1 MNLSLLEQ
9 ADRALTA
16 GRFDEA
22 ERFGREALAADPGN
36 PSILLI
42 LGIAYVNTGRAEQA
56 LPVLQEI
63 PDTEVASGPASLW
76 LARVYRKLGNLGG
89 ALEAARSAVRKMPN
103 HGHANHQLG
112 VTYLDMRD
120 FENAAR
126 SLEKAAAISPNAPGV
141 QYARGLAL
149 QGLGQNSAAIQS
161 FKRASV
167 LAPKASEIL
176 ESLFEALMD
185 ESDSAEALAC
195 ARTLLS
201 WQPDAPRAQLR
212 MARALLA
219 NNKPDEAQVYLE
231 QALESGPQ
239 EGNFTFATGA
249 LLQSLGRID
258 EATAKFRRSI
268 ELLPEQGF
276 AYSALAYNRKT
287 TEADRPLVDRM
298 QRLCDEGDLPIPAK
312 THLHYALG
320 KSLEDLGDYEHAM
333 AHFDVANRLSYQMKF
348 GERPFDRQP
357 YAARIDANIKRSK
370 NAMSANSV
378 QAGEGSPNPI
388 FVVGM
393 LRSGTTLVDQV
404 LSSHPEVGSVGEQGF
419 WLHHRDEPW
428 AKDGAMV
435 DRTKLK
441 HLAAEYLRRLAEV
454 APGSRH
460 VVDKMPDNYLEIPLL
475 HMAFPQAKI
484 VHVKR
489 NPADTCISI
498 YTTINR
504 LRVGWAH
511 NKENIVFAY
520 RQYERVMEQWRKI
533 LPAGAMFELSYED
546 LVTDQERVTRELVA
560 FCGLEWNDACLYP
573 ESNRRSVVTPSA
585 WQVRQPLYGTSIA
598 RWKRYEPWLGGFSPL
613 VVP

>member
-1 MNLSLLEQ
+1 MSLSLLEQ

-22 ERFGREALAADPGN
+22 ERFGREALHADPGN
-36 PSILLI
+36 AAALLI
-42 LGIAYVNTGRAEQA
+42 LGISFVSTGRAEQA
-56 LPVLQEI
+56 LPVLQAI
-63 PDTEVASGPASLW
+63 PDTEAASAPASLW
-76 LARVYRKLGNLGG
+76 LARAYRKLGNLEG
-89 ALEAARSAVRKMPN
+89 ALDAAKKAVQKMPTY
-103 HGHANHQLG
+103 GPVNHQLG
-112 VTYLDMRD
+112 LTYLDSGD
-120 FENAAR
+120 YENAAR
-126 SLEKAAAISPNAPGV
+126 SLEKAAALSSNAPGV
-141 QYARGLAL
+141 QHARGLAL
-149 QGLGQNSAAIQS
+149 QGLGQNAAAIQC
-161 FKRASV
+161 FKRAAA

-185 ESDSAEALAC
+185 ESDSADAVAC
-195 ARTLLS
+195 ARTLLGL
-201 WQPDAPRAQLR
+201 QPDAPRAQLR

-219 NNKPDEAQVYLE
+219 NNKSEEAQAYLE
-231 QALESGPQ
+231 QALQTGPQ

-249 LLQSLGRID
+249 ILQSLGRID
-258 EATAKFRRSI
+258 EATARFQTSI
-268 ELLPEQGF
+268 ALLPEQGF

-287 TEADRPLVDRM
+287 TGADRPLVDRM
-298 QRLCDEGDLPIPAK
+298 QKLSDEGELPIPAK

-320 KSLEDLGDYEHAM
+320 KSLEDLGDYGHAM
-333 AHFDVANRLSYQMKF
+333 AHFDEANRLSYQMKF
-348 GERPFDRQP
+348 GERPFDRQS

-370 NAMSANSV
+370 NAMSASFV
-378 QAGEGSPNPI
+378 QSGEGSLNPI

-393 LRSGTTLVDQV
+393 LRSGTTLIDQI

-428 AKDGAMV
+428 EKDGATV

-441 HLAAEYLRRLAEV
+441 RLAGEYLKRLAEV
-454 APGSRH
+454 APGSRY

-475 HMAFPQAKI
+475 HMAFPKAKI
-484 VHVKR
+484 IHVKR
-489 NPADTCISI
+489 DPADTCISI

-511 NKENIVFAY
+511 NKANIVFAY
-520 RQYERVMEQWRKI
+520 RQYERVMGQWRKI
-533 LPAGAMFELSYED
+533 LPARVMLELRYED
-546 LVTDQERVTRELVA
+546 LVTDQERITKELVA
-560 FCGLEWNDACLYP
+560 FSGLEWNEACLHP
-573 ESNRRSVVTPSA
+573 ESNQRSVVTPSA